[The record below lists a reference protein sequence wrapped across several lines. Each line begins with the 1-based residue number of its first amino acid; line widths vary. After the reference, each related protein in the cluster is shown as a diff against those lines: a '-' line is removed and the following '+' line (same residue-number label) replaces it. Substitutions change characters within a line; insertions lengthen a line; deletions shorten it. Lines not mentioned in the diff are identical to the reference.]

1 MFSLARVCFL
11 FLRVLKCFTS
21 PGLHIRVKRGYYRSS
36 SYRVSPFG
44 NLRIKACSAAPR
56 SLSQLRYV
64 LHRHKKPRHPP
75 YALDFPLGNLHTTLR
90 FCFACSYPP
99 RRRNTICFLIQPS
112 PSRSVRTW
120 LRLDSRSNVSL
131 NSVSE
136 PVFHGSWRDDSNGY
150 FSFA

>member
-21 PGLHIRVKRGYYRSS
+21 PGLHMRVKRAYYRSL

-75 YALDFPLGNLHTTLR
+75 YALDFPLGNLHTTITFL
-90 FCFACSYPP
+90 FCLLVPAE
-99 RRRNTICFLIQPS
+99 IFLPKNFRHYNFFPDTPAS
-112 PSRSVRTW
+112 
-120 LRLDSRSNVSL
+120 
-131 NSVSE
+131 
-136 PVFHGSWRDDSNGY
+136 
-150 FSFA
+150 FSFYKVRGFVCVQDLT